1 MTTTTRPSALV
12 TGGSSGLGLALVR
25 RLAGSGWHVT
35 TDARDGTRLA
45 AATAGLDVDRVPGDV
60 ADPDH
65 RADLAARAAYGGL
78 DLLVLG
84 ASTLGP
90 LPMRPLAA
98 YGDDLAAVL
107 GDVLATNAVAH
118 VDLLRRCVEPLRV
131 RAGVAVA
138 ISSDAGVAHHEGWGP
153 YGASK
158 AALDHLV
165 LTTAAETGLHVWALD
180 PGDMRT
186 PMHADA
192 FPGDDISDRP
202 APDTVVDP
210 LLGLL
215 ERRPA
220 SGRLTLADLAVPA

>member
-1 MTTTTRPSALV
+1 MTTPTRPSALV

-25 RLAGSGWHVT
+25 RLAGTGWRVV
-35 TDARDGTRLA
+35 TDARDGDRLA
-45 AATAGLDVDRVPGDV
+45 TATAGLDVERVPGDV

-65 RADLAARAAYGGL
+65 RAALAGRASGGL

-90 LPMRPLAA
+90 LPMRELAA
-98 YGDDLAAVL
+98 YGDDLAPVL
-107 GDVLATNAVAH
+107 TDVLVTNAVANA
-118 VDLLRRCVEPLRV
+118 DLLRRLTEALRL

-138 ISSDAGVAHHEGWGP
+138 ISSDAGVAHYDGWGP

-165 LTTAAETGLHVWALD
+165 LTTAAETGLHVYALD

-192 FPGDDISDRP
+192 FPGEDIGDRP
-202 APDTVVDP
+202 LPDTVVDP
-210 LLGLL
+210 LLRLVD
-215 ERRPA
+215 RRPG
-220 SGRLTLADLAVPA
+220 SGRVTLADLAVPA